1 MLNSDGGRLVRK
13 VRSELGGQVQPEG
26 SRLGPKRALVA
37 ACGLIAAGALM
48 LPYVTASSYLWDLV
62 ILMLLSIVQA
72 EAWNLLGG
80 YTGQISFGHAAFF
93 GIGAYTSTILFLRAG
108 LSPWVGMVIG
118 GILAAIVAWPLG
130 WITFRLRGPYFSLST
145 LAVAEV
151 IRVIAFNWH
160 QVTGGGDGLNILSSP
175 GSARAFYYAAFAL
188 ATAALVVVMS
198 VVRSRIGVYLMAIRE
213 DQDAAEAVGIN
224 TARFK
229 VISLMISAF
238 LVALAG
244 SFFASYRLYINP
256 ELVLDVSVSLQMI
269 FVTVAGGLGSLAGPV
284 LGSVVLVPV
293 SEYFRG
299 LSPVANLLIYG
310 IFIVGIM
317 LFLPGGLLQLLTR
330 TSDRIRGQAS
340 SHGGRAHEQ
349 HGGG

>member
-1 MLNSDGGRLVRK
+1 MPEIESRRLTEQA
-13 VRSELGGQVQPEG
+13 RSESRGREEG
-26 SRLGPKRALVA
+26 AQSRLGSQRVLVA
-37 ACGLIAAGALM
+37 TCGLVAVGVLL
-48 LPYVTASSYLWDLV
+48 LPYLTANTYLLDLA
-62 ILMLLSIVQA
+62 ILILLSIVQA

-108 LSPWVGMVIG
+108 LSPWAGMMIG
-118 GILAAIVAWPLG
+118 GFLAAIVAWPLG
-130 WITFRLRGPYFSLST
+130 WLTFRLRGPYFSLST

-160 QVTGGGDGLNILSSP
+160 QVTGGGDGLNILFSP
-175 GSARAFYYAAFAL
+175 GSARAFYYAAVALVTVAL
-188 ATAALVVVMS
+188 AVSVS
-198 VVRSRIGVYLMAIRE
+198 VVRSRIGTYLKAIRE

-224 TARFK
+224 TTRFK
-229 VISLMISAF
+229 VIALMISAF

-256 ELVLDVSVSLQMI
+256 ELVFDASVSLQMI
-269 FVTVAGGLGSLAGPV
+269 FVTVAGGLGSLGGPV
-284 LGSVVLVPV
+284 LGSLVLVPV

-310 IFIVGIM
+310 LFVVGIM

-330 TSDRIRGQAS
+330 TSAFAATVECRRRRKG
-340 SHGGRAHEQ
+340 
-349 HGGG
+349 